1 MRIKIIKEN
10 KINEQEAGAVP
21 AELKPFRGGNLG
33 YIGARIERLGR
44 SIDDYDFI
52 YDSLGYMAVPK
63 GTYEGRGRILDRP
76 SAQELNWR
84 PYGYSTYFKDL

>member
-1 MRIKIIKEN
+1 MKIRIIKEN

-21 AELKPFRGGNLG
+21 AELKPFRGSNLG

-52 YDSLGYMAVPK
+52 FDSLGYMAVPK